1 MNLMIVEDEL
11 RLRQGLANNIP
22 WEEHGIEVVG
32 LAANGVEALRLAE
45 RKRPDIM
52 LIDVQMPEMD
62 GLTLVRKL
70 RERPDGGA
78 MMKLII
84 LSGHDDFAYAQ
95 EAMSYGVSQYLLK
108 PAAEDEILE
117 AVLEAAGQLRAEL
130 ERWREQSELKVKWQ
144 EHLPHLQSGF
154 FQQWT
159 AGVYDDGEVLR
170 KCKEYQIALSES
182 DRIAVAVVDVDPIPQ
197 GDGRIKAEDSPMWHF
212 SLQCLA
218 KELLPA
224 PSCWVCPD
232 RQGYT
237 LLVFALPPD
246 DQPEDSNLRVQAS
259 VVQLLAR
266 ARETLGLTASAGIC
280 AGAGSIGEMSE
291 LYAQACRALQE
302 RIVYGHDIAIPYR
315 EQERKQQGVQA
326 QPGLEKALEI
336 ALELGDED
344 KALEAL
350 RGLWDKSLEPVESAD
365 EMHEAVLYLSSL
377 FIRII
382 QKQGWMIRDVAGDDM
397 AYFQNV
403 RLLTSKEQTRAWLA
417 RNVGHICAYLQR
429 QRRRTSNGLVRSI
442 LAIVDQELDRDITLH
457 TVADRLFVNSSYV
470 SRLFKQE
477 TGVSFS
483 AYVLERKMEQAKT
496 VLQDGGKVYDAARLV
511 GYRDVSYFTKVF
523 RKYWGVTPGGVK
535 A

>member
-1 MNLMIVEDEL
+1 MNLMIVEDEV

-22 WEEHGIEVVG
+22 WEEHGIELVG
-32 LAANGVEALRLAE
+32 LAANGIEALRLAE

-52 LIDVQMPEMD
+52 LIDVQMPDMD
-62 GLTLVRKL
+62 GLTLARKL
-70 RERPDGGA
+70 RERPESSA

-84 LSGHDDFAYAQ
+84 LSGHDNFSYAQ

-117 AVLEAAGQLRAEL
+117 AVLEAARQLREEM
-130 ERWREQSELKVKWQ
+130 ERWREQSVLRVKWQ
-144 EHLPHLQSGF
+144 EHLPHLQSSF

-159 AGVYDDGEVLR
+159 AGVYDVPEVLR
-170 KCKEYQIALSES
+170 KCMEYQIPLTEL
-182 DRIAVAVVDVDPIPQ
+182 DRIAVAVVDVDPFQQ
-197 GDGRIKAEDSPMWHF
+197 GDGRSKTENAPMWHF

-224 PSCWVCPD
+224 PSCWACPD
-232 RQGYT
+232 HQGYT
-237 LLVFALPPD
+237 LLVFSLPPGDNQD
-246 DQPEDSNLRVQAS
+246 DFVLRVQAS
-259 VVQLLAR
+259 VVQLLSR
-266 ARETLGLTASAGIC
+266 AKETHGLTASAGIC
-280 AGAGSIGEMSE
+280 AGAGAIGDMSE

-302 RIVYGHDIAIPYR
+302 RIVFGHDIAIPYR
-315 EQERKQQGVQA
+315 EQERKQQGVQG

-336 ALELGDED
+336 ALDLADET

-350 RGLWDKSLEPVESAD
+350 QGLWNKILEPAETAD

-377 FIRII
+377 FIRMIH
-382 QKQGWMIRDVAGDDM
+382 KQGWMIKQVTGDDM
-397 AYFQNV
+397 VFFQNV
-403 RLLTSKEQTRAWLA
+403 RLLASKEHTRAWLV
-417 RNVGHICAYLQR
+417 RIVGHICAYLQR
-429 QRRRTSNGLVRSI
+429 QRRLTSNGLVRSI
-442 LAIVDQELDRDITLH
+442 LSIVDQEIDRDITLH

-483 AYVLERKMEQAKT
+483 AYVLERKMEQAKAI
-496 VLQDGGKVYDAARLV
+496 LQEGGKVYDAARHV

-523 RKYWGVTPGGVK
+523 RKYWGINPGGLK
-535 A
+535 T

>member
-1 MNLMIVEDEL
+1 MNLIIVEDEI

-62 GLTLVRKL
+62 GLTLARKL
-70 RERPDGGA
+70 RERPEYGS
-78 MMKLII
+78 MLKLII
-84 LSGHDDFAYAQ
+84 LSGHDNFGYAQ
-95 EAMSYGVSQYLLK
+95 DAMAQGVSQYLLK
-108 PAAEDEILE
+108 PAAEDEILA
-117 AVLEAAGQLRAEL
+117 AVLEAARQLRAEM

-159 AGVYDDGEVLR
+159 AGVYETEEVLN
-170 KCKEYQIALSES
+170 KCREYQIGLSER
-182 DRIAVAVVDVDPIPQ
+182 DRIAVALVDVDSSPQ
-197 GDGRIKAEDSPMWHF
+197 EEVRFKAENAPMRHF

-232 RQGYT
+232 RHGYT
-237 LLVFALPPD
+237 LLVFTLPPEDNED
-246 DQPEDSNLRVQAS
+246 DFALRVQAS
-259 VVQLLAR
+259 VMQLLSR
-266 ARETLGLTASAGIC
+266 ARETLDLTASAGIC
-280 AGAGSIGEMSE
+280 SGAGSVGEMSE
-291 LYAQACRALQE
+291 LYAQAFRALQE
-302 RIVYGHDIAIPYR
+302 RIVYGHDIVIPYR
-315 EQERKQQGVQA
+315 EQERKQQGVRS
-326 QPGLEKALEI
+326 QPALEKALEI
-336 ALELGDED
+336 ALELADET

-350 RGLWDKSLEPVESAD
+350 QDLCDKSLEPAESA
-365 EMHEAVLYLSSL
+365 EEVHEAVLYLSSL
-377 FIRII
+377 FIRMI
-382 QKQGWMIRDVAGDDM
+382 QKQGWMIKDVAGDDT
-397 AYFQNV
+397 AFFGNV
-403 RLLTSKEQTRAWLA
+403 RLLTSKEHTRAWLA
-417 RNVGHICAYLQR
+417 RNVAHICAYLQR
-429 QRRRTSNGLVRSI
+429 QRRLTSNGLIRSI
-442 LAIVDQELDRDITLH
+442 LAIVDQEIDRDITLH

-483 AYVLERKMEQAKT
+483 AYVLERKMERAKA
-496 VLQDGGKVYDAARLV
+496 VLQEGGKVYDAARLV

-523 RKYWGVTPGGVK
+523 RKYWGITPGGIK